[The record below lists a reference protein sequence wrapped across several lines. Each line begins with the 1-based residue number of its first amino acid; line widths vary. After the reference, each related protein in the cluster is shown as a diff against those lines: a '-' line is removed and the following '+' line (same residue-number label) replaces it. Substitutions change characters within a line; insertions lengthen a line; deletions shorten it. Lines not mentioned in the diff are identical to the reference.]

1 MSSRSRRRQPAGP
14 APDRPAGVR
23 QRAPRG
29 VRLAWVAACLV
40 AVAVAGGAGAFVR
53 VAEGERAFRAGPGGG
68 PAERLAPG
76 RQLRIPFVHRVVI
89 FPPGRLQA
97 SGSVSLRAR
106 EGIDLELPF
115 EVSGELSDP
124 LLAELVGDRKDPAS
138 LLERTASDAIAAWG
152 RGASGEAIVLLEGSA
167 ALQADIV
174 RGLERE
180 GFDSAGVRFGKVRGP
195 SDAIAAIETRALRE
209 RVTATGV
216 KVAIIGLDGA
226 DWEIIDPLIAAGRL
240 PVLARLKQRG
250 AWGNM
255 KTMSPALSPLL
266 WTTVATGK
274 PPEQHGIIDFLVKDP
289 QSGEAVPVSSRA
301 RKVKALWNIYSDVG
315 RTSAFVAWWATWPA
329 EPINGLIVSDR
340 VAYSLFGF
348 EAKAGDRVG
357 ATHPASYY
365 QDLKPLLVDDW
376 DITLEEVQRFA
387 HIDAG
392 AFQALRGRIRDDR
405 QAAYREPVNHLTKIL
420 ASTRTYHA
428 AALDVLRR
436 GQPDLFSVYYQ
447 GIDEVGHRFAH
458 YMPPKMG
465 IVTDEEFARYQDAV
479 AAFYRLQDELIGQV
493 LAKLSPDTTVI
504 LLSDHGFKNGTGR
517 PNEPP
522 YIEGKP
528 GLWHRRYGILA
539 LTGPA
544 IRPGRLDTSEL
555 VDVAPT
561 VLYLSGLPV
570 PEDMEG
576 RVLDEA
582 IDPAFLRRFRRTAIP
597 TYESVGRPLSEVRVT
612 IADSGADAEMVER
625 LRSLGY
631 LGGGTDG
638 GPEDAAGGTA
648 VTSAGG
654 KPSGGPG
661 GDGGPGGGDQ
671 TLVTGHLNE
680 AGLYLKNKD
689 YRRADEAV
697 RKALRIAPE
706 FMPALMVQ
714 AQIEAGRKSWAA
726 AIAAAKRIIAL
737 DPKGERGVYTELGRI
752 YTDSGRIDEGVAHF
766 RSLLTQYPDVA
777 EIHGALGAVLLRAG
791 RTADAEQAL
800 LEAIRIDPAL
810 GEPLADLHTIYR
822 GTDRV
827 LTLEPIVRKGLEIN
841 GKSIVHHNW
850 MGLIYEWKRDLPRA
864 ESEFRA
870 AMELD
875 PDYAATMANLG
886 ALYGRSGRLKE
897 AVEVLN
903 RAVTKD
909 PENVEAWINL
919 GAALGRLGRSREAI
933 DALETARR
941 KGVRT
946 TTLFNALALTYLQ
959 EKQRDKA
966 LEYLNESLAIDPAQQ
981 DAREL
986 LDQVRRSP

>member
-1 MSSRSRRRQPAGP
+1 MAII
-14 APDRPAGVR
+14 
-23 QRAPRG
+23 
-29 VRLAWVAACLV
+29 AA
-40 AVAVAGGAGAFVR
+40 AFGAFVQ
-53 VAEGERAFRAGPGGG
+53 VKEGERAFRAGPGEG

-76 RQLRIPFVHRVVI
+76 RHLRIPLVQRVAV
-89 FPPGRLQA
+89 FPPGRLRA
-97 SGSVSLRAR
+97 SGSVPLQAR
-106 EGIDLELPF
+106 EGIDLELPY
-115 EVSGELSDP
+115 EVSGDLSDP
-124 LLAELVGDRKDPAS
+124 LLAELVGARKDPPA
-138 LLERTASDAIAAWG
+138 LLARTASDAIATWG
-152 RGASGEAIVLLEGSA
+152 RDLSGEAIVLLEGSA
-167 ALQADIV
+167 DLQDKIV
-174 RGLERE
+174 RALERE
-180 GFDSAGVRFGKVRGP
+180 GFDSAAVRFGKVRGP

-209 RVTATGV
+209 RVAPTGV

-240 PVLARLKQRG
+240 PVLARLRQRG

-289 QSGEAVPVSSRA
+289 QTGEAVPVSSRA
-301 RKVKALWNIYSDVG
+301 RKVKALWNVYTDVG

-348 EAKAGDRVG
+348 EAKAVDRVG
-357 ATHPASYY
+357 ATHPASYF
-365 QDLKPLLVDDW
+365 QDLKPFLVDDW
-376 DITLEEVQRFA
+376 DITLQDVRRFA
-387 HIDAG
+387 RVDA
-392 AFQALRGRIRDDR
+392 AEFQALRGRIRDDR

-458 YMPPKMG
+458 YMPPKMA
-465 IVTDEEFARYQDAV
+465 IVTDEEFARYRDTV
-479 AAFYRLQDELIGQV
+479 AAFYRLQDDLLGEL
-493 LAKLSPDTTVI
+493 LARLAPDTTVI

-528 GLWHRRYGILA
+528 GLWHRRYGIVALA
-539 LTGPA
+539 GPA

-576 RVLDEA
+576 RVLEEA
-582 IDPAFLRRFRRTAIP
+582 IDPAFLRRFPRTSIP
-597 TYESVGRPLSEVRVT
+597 TYESLGRPLSEVRVT

-631 LGGGTDG
+631 IGGETGA
-638 GPEDAAGGTA
+638 GPDDLAGGTP
-648 VTSAGG
+648 GG
-654 KPSGGPG
+654 PAAGGPG
-661 GDGGPGGGDQ
+661 GEGGPGGADQ

-680 AGLYLKNKD
+680 AGLHLKNKD

-697 RKALRIAPE
+697 RKALQISPE
-706 FMPALMVQ
+706 FMPALLVQ

-752 YTDSGRIDEGVAHF
+752 YSDSGRIDEGGAHF
-766 RSLLTQYPDVA
+766 RALLTQYPDVA

-791 RTADAEQAL
+791 RTAEAEKAL

-810 GEPLADLHTIYR
+810 GEPLAELHKIYQ

-827 LTLEPIVRKGLEIN
+827 LSLEPIVRKGLEIN

-850 MGLIYEWKRDLPRA
+850 MGLIYEWKRDLARA
-864 ESEFRA
+864 ESEFRT
-870 AMELD
+870 AMDLD

-919 GAALGRLGRSREAI
+919 GAAYGRLGESREAI
-933 DALETARR
+933 EALETARR

-946 TTLFNALALTYLQ
+946 ATLFNALALAYLQ
-959 EKQRDKA
+959 ENRRDKA
-966 LEYLNESLAIDPAQQ
+966 LEYLNESLTIDPGQK

-986 LDQVRRSP
+986 LEQVRRSS